1 MDSQEKKEQFDL
13 DDIIREFS
21 QKDADT
27 DTLLREMFSQTPK
40 VSIAP
45 MGGDTVRIELPQAQ
59 PEPAAP
65 SETPEMPEPEQEPEM
80 PPMQETEPFSENWEP
95 EYEEPMGDFEA
106 KEPIVFPA
114 KNRTRQLREKLV
126 AGPEKRYQ
134 DLSAAGLGSLNWGI
148 FFQVLLTAL
157 TLGTALVA
165 EAGKVTDGQLQTLLF
180 VQLIA
185 LLLSGL
191 LGCYRLL
198 NGMGSLLR
206 GQFTLNTLL
215 CVSFAVCTLDA
226 YACLQDHRMPLSG
239 LFCLQMLMAQM
250 SARQQRVTEMGQMDT
265 LRKAND
271 LIGVVRIDHYQQN
284 RPGYAAVVG
293 EPEDFTKH
301 YAAPSAP
308 EKALWRYSLVVLAV
322 SVLLGLYA
330 GFQMD
335 IRQGIRSCATVLLI
349 GLPASAHISMSRP
362 MAIVQKR
369 LSRLDAVLC
378 GWYGIRYA
386 EKDAIYPVTSEDLF
400 PEGSIKMN
408 GVKFYGSVDPGWVT
422 SSAVALLNANGS
434 SMLRVFEQLPR
445 GRDGLNQFVEQMTV
459 CDGGISGLVSG
470 VPTLLGTAEFMQAM
484 QVDLPQGAVIADA
497 VYVAV
502 DGELSGVYAL
512 SYSCDKSA
520 AAGLRNLC
528 SWRSLSPVLVSSDY
542 ILSPRFIREKLG
554 VKPRRMRFPER
565 QERQELAAV
574 QPGEDAPVL
583 ALTTR
588 PGLASKTY
596 ALNCAWA
603 LRSSLST
610 GANIHM
616 LGGVMGLLL
625 SAIMIVMLAFEMLS
639 PTNLLLYTMLWMV
652 PGWLIT
658 EQPRFQ

>member
-1 MDSQEKKEQFDL
+1 MDSQEWKEQFDIE
-13 DDIIREFS
+13 DIIREFS

-27 DTLLREMFSQTPK
+27 DTLLREMFPQTPK
-40 VSIAP
+40 VSITP
-45 MGGDTVRIELPQAQ
+45 LPCGDTVRVDPLPQEQ
-59 PEPAAP
+59 PPEEPVQPVPEPAPALP
-65 SETPEMPEPEQEPEM
+65 DLQEA
-80 PPMQETEPFSENWEP
+80 EPFSENWEP
-95 EYEEPMGDFEA
+95 EYEEPMGEYEA
-106 KEPIVFPA
+106 KEPIAFPT

-134 DLSAAGLGSLNWGI
+134 DLSAAGLSGLNWGI
-148 FFQVLLTAL
+148 FFQAVLTLL
-157 TLGTALVA
+157 TLGTALLA
-165 EAGKVTDGQLQTLLF
+165 EADKIPDSQIQALLF
-180 VQLIA
+180 AQLIA

-198 NGMGSLLR
+198 GGMGSLLR

-239 LFCLQMLMAQM
+239 LFCLQMLMAQL
-250 SARQQRVTEMGQMDT
+250 SARQQRITEMGQMDT

-271 LIGVVRIDHYQQN
+271 LTALVRIDNYKEN
-284 RPGYAAVVG
+284 CPGYATVPG

-308 EKALWRYSLVVLAV
+308 EKALWRYSLAVLVAGVV
-322 SVLLGLYA
+322 LGLYA

-369 LSRLDAVLC
+369 LSSLDAVLC
-378 GWYGIRYA
+378 GWHGIRYA
-386 EKDAIYPVTSEDLF
+386 EKNAVYPVTGEDLF

-422 SSAVALLNANGS
+422 SSAVALLHANGS
-434 SMLRVFEQLPR
+434 QLQRVFEQLPR
-445 GRDGLNQFVEQMTV
+445 GRDGLNQFVEQMTA

-484 QVDLPQGAVIADA
+484 EVELPQGAAIADA

-502 DGELSGVYAL
+502 DGELSGVYAV
-512 SYSCDKSA
+512 SFGCDKSS

-528 SWRSLSPVLVSSDY
+528 SWRSLSPVLVSSDCM
-542 ILSPRFIREKLG
+542 LSPRFIREKLG
-554 VKPRRMRFPER
+554 VKPRRMQFPQR
-565 QERQELAAV
+565 PERQELAAI
-574 QPGEDAPVL
+574 QPAEDAPVL
-583 ALTTR
+583 ALTTK

-625 SAIMIVMLAFEMLS
+625 ATILIIMLAFEMLS
-639 PTNLLLYTMLWMV
+639 PTNLLLYTMLWMI